1 MEFSR
6 QEYWSG
12 LPFSSPGD
20 LSDPGKEPGSPTFQ
34 VDSLWAEP
42 PGKSLI
48 NSKSC
53 HQWCKAPLISYLLL
67 FSAHV
72 FNYQSL
78 PISPPS
84 YSSVLSLPSPALA
97 NNLAV
102 CPVIILGYRNCPLRN
117 PSLPVVLAPSHSKP
131 PLALEADL
139 TILTPLI
146 KSLLWGSI
154 AITKMV
160 SNLSKAYIFLQVH
173 PCLSVPGESHSLGC
187 PQSLIELGIG

>member
-6 QEYWSG
+6 KEYWSE

-20 LSDPGKEPGSPTFQ
+20 LPDPAMEPGSPAFQ

-53 HQWCKAPLISYLLL
+53 QQWCKAPLISYLLL

-97 NNLAV
+97 NNLAI
-102 CPVIILGYRNCPLRN
+102 CQFGYHNCPLRN
-117 PSLPVVLAPSHSKP
+117 TSLPVVSAPPHSKP
-131 PLALEADL
+131 PLVLEADL
-139 TILTPLI
+139 IILTLLV
-146 KSLLWGSI
+146 KSLLWSSI
-154 AITKMV
+154 AIRKMV
-160 SNLSKAYIFLQVH
+160 SSLSKAYIFLQAH
-173 PCLSVPGESHSLGC
+173 PCLSVPGGPHSLGR